1 VAKPGQSYPY
11 NLVPY
16 VVLVWIVLGLVTY
29 FYFRAKSPEKLAA
42 VGSVLAEEEDGD
54 FAEGRLASAP
64 I

>member
-1 VAKPGQSYPY
+1 
-11 NLVPY
+11 
-16 VVLVWIVLGLVTY
+16 VLVWVVLGIATY

-64 I
+64 V